1 LRILPLIAALC
12 FCTAA
17 ASAAS
22 AAGAAGAAGKSADV
36 DLSDRAGLDYGNY
49 LSARFAAD
57 NHDLEEAAR
66 FFIASLEHDPSD
78 PQLLAGAFYYSAGAG
93 LMDDAPELA
102 GRVVTD
108 VPDDRL
114 ARLVL
119 AVNAMRHG
127 KYKAA
132 RSQIAKSAKGP
143 FTSFTVALLDG
154 WAAAGAGDADDAAG
168 DLDSLHA
175 QHSADALA
183 FFNEA
188 MLFEMLGKKD
198 KAATY
203 YEQAFATP
211 GGATPRVADAY
222 GRFLERNGRTAE
234 ARAFYEKLS
243 AEEAFKTVSGPGLLR
258 LAKGTIPPPLVQTPA
273 QGAAEA
279 LFGIAASLNDDV
291 NRDISIIYL
300 RLALSLNPKLDLAT
314 MLLANRYEAI
324 GKFEDAIALYRG
336 IAEDSPLQSYAGL
349 ATALDLARLDKT
361 DEAIAS
367 LKTLAAANP
376 SGATIWTAL
385 GDAYRQAGKFP
396 DAVKAYDRA
405 LEAQPGKRSWTLYYT
420 RAIALQESGNWPAA
434 ESDLKDALKLS
445 PNEPQILNFLG
456 YSWVDKKRNI
466 KEALAML
473 EKARAL
479 SPQDGYIIDSVGWA
493 YYRLGRY
500 EDAAETL
507 QAAVQLI
514 PGDPTINDHLG
525 DALWRTGRKL
535 DAQFQWSHAL
545 AFGAEADEKAKIQ
558 KKLQVGL
565 SRNDK
570 S

>member
-1 LRILPLIAALC
+1 LRIFPLIAALC
-12 FCTAA
+12 LCTAA
-17 ASAAS
+17 AVAAHKP
-22 AAGAAGAAGKSADV
+22 AATL
-36 DLSDRAGLDYGNY
+36 DLRGEVDYGNY

-66 FFIASLEHDPSD
+66 FYIASLKRDPSD

-93 LMDDAPELA
+93 LMDDAAELA
-102 GRVVTD
+102 GRVAVD

-114 ARLVL
+114 SRMVL
-119 AVNAMRHG
+119 AVNAMKHG
-127 KYKAA
+127 KYKEA

-143 FTSFTVALLDG
+143 FTSFTVALLDA

-168 DLDSLHA
+168 DLNSLHA

-183 FFNEA
+183 YFNEA
-188 MLFEMLGKKD
+188 MLFELLGNKD
-198 KAATY
+198 KASAY

-211 GGATPRVADAY
+211 GGATPRVADAF
-222 GRFLERNGRTAE
+222 GRFLERNGRAAE
-234 ARAFYEKLS
+234 ARSLYEKL
-243 AEEAFKTVSGPGLLR
+243 AGEDAFKTVAGPGLLR
-258 LAKGTIPPPLVQTPA
+258 LAKASVPPPLVQSPKE
-273 QGAAEA
+273 GAAEA
-279 LFGIAASLNDDV
+279 MFGIAASLNDDA

-336 IAEDSPLQSYAGL
+336 VDAASPLHGYAAL
-349 ATALDLARLDKT
+349 ATALNQARLDKT
-361 DEAIAS
+361 EEAIAS
-367 LKTLAAANP
+367 LKTLAAENP
-376 SGATIWTAL
+376 AGPTIWTAL

-396 DAVKAYDRA
+396 DAVKAYDHA
-405 LEAQPGKRSWTLYYT
+405 LEASQPGKKSWSLYFT

-434 ESDLKDALKLS
+434 EADLKQALSLS
-445 PNEPQILNFLG
+445 PNEPQVLNFLG

-466 KEALAML
+466 KEALGML
-473 EKARAL
+473 EKARTL

-493 YYRLGRY
+493 YFRLGRY
-500 EDAAETL
+500 NDAAIALEN
-507 QAAVQLI
+507 AVQLI

-525 DALWRTGRKL
+525 DAYWRTGRKL
-535 DAQFQWSHAL
+535 DARFQWSHAL

-558 KKLQVGL
+558 RKLQVGL
-565 SRNDK
+565 VRDDK
-570 S
+570 N